1 MTLKPIPVEPHS
13 TASSSVGQRKKQK
26 YFNPGHKIKNSAE
39 QKEGSHSLKGIC
51 LRLIHFVNRG
61 SRFTYEQID
70 ELIMSMQ
77 KSILNLQK
85 LRQETLKKKKR

>member
-1 MTLKPIPVEPHS
+1 MSLKPIPVEPHS
-13 TASSSVGQRKKQK
+13 PASPNQRKKQK
-26 YFNPGHKIKNSAE
+26 YFNPGHKIKNNGE
-39 QKEGSHSLKGIC
+39 QKEGSLKGIC

-85 LRQETLKKKKR
+85 LRQKTLKKKKK